1 VAGSWVGGEDRSFIS
16 TEWLTDR
23 VPAWHCPFTG
33 YFIRKI
39 YADPSLHISDDGI
52 FEIPEQFRN
61 PCFEPDKYSPE
72 YYQNNQPVEGQ
83 GIDDIFD

>member
-1 VAGSWVGGEDRSFIS
+1 
-16 TEWLTDR
+16 
-23 VPAWHCPFTG
+23 
-33 YFIRKI
+33 
-39 YADPSLHISDDGI
+39 
-52 FEIPEQFRN
+52 